1 MNEFAVLLRRYDEE
15 EEIDKIEIL
24 SSLDRKRLRMDLSHV
39 VREIIPLRKILLRSI
54 DYHGIA

>member
-1 MNEFAVLLRRYDEE
+1 MNEFAVLLRRHDEE
-15 EEIDKIEIL
+15 EEIDKMEIL
-24 SSLDRKRLRMDLSHV
+24 SSLDRKRLRIDLSHV

>member
-24 SSLDRKRLRMDLSHV
+24 SSLDRKRLRIDLSHV